1 MYDVGFC
8 SGVLM
13 ADGEPPE
20 NGECRFKRRSASD
33 TKTGSGVGIWLKDGF
48 GGGGGMDAEL
58 NCEKAEGDGRDWWR
72 GSNLMGG
79 SDINEAMEG

>member
-1 MYDVGFC
+1 MCCCEDERVYDVGFC

-33 TKTGSGVGIWLKDGF
+33 TKTGSGVGMWLKDGF

-58 NCEKAEGDGRDWWR
+58 NCEKAEGDGREW
-72 GSNLMGG
+72 
-79 SDINEAMEG
+79 